1 MFDPQS
7 AESLFGHVVFGQVVD
22 GLDVLKA
29 IEKAGLSCR
38 VTSNLDVIVDCG

>member
-7 AESLFGHVVFGQVVD
+7 AESLFGHVVFGQIVD

-29 IEKAGLSCR
+29 IEKAGSSGR
-38 VTSNLDVIVDCG
+38 VTSNPDVIVDYG